1 MKLDKYAMHKYIGV
15 IIMDKDEN
23 NNLENKNS
31 GDEIR
36 RIRESTGMNRKEF
49 AEYFGIPYPTITDW
63 ELGHLKMPDYLL
75 RLIAYKVEMEKLI
88 KK

>member
-31 GDEIR
+31 GDEIC

-63 ELGHLKMPDYLL
+63 ELGHRKMPDYLL

>member
-31 GDEIR
+31 GDES
-36 RIRESTGMNRKEF
+36 ESTGMNRKEF

-63 ELGHLKMPDYLL
+63 ELGHRKMPDYLL

>member
-1 MKLDKYAMHKYIGV
+1 MLAIDAMHKYIGV

-23 NNLENKNS
+23 NNLENKN
-31 GDEIR
+31 
-36 RIRESTGMNRKEF
+36 RESTGMNRKEF

-63 ELGHLKMPDYLL
+63 ELGHRKMPGYLL